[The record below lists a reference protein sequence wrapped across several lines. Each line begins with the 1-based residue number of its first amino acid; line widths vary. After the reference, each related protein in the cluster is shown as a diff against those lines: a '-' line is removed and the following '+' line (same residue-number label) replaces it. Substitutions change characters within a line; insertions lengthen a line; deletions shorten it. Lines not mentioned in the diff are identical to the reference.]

1 MHLLSYSLKT
11 RCSSSRVDSHSL
23 KTGCSSSQVDSPEKV
38 VAYFDRASVLEKV
51 VAYFDG
57 ELSENG
63 DCGGGTVL
71 YINEKHS
78 IKIQSGLGRVQTN
91 MHNLYF
97 SLPLKNIY
105 ILCRFKVIP

>member
-1 MHLLSYSLKT
+1 M
-11 RCSSSRVDSHSL
+11 
-23 KTGCSSSQVDSPEKV
+23 
-38 VAYFDRASVLEKV
+38 AYFDRASVLEKV

-78 IKIQSGLGRVQTN
+78 IKIQSGFQSGLGRVQTN
-91 MHNLYF
+91 MHNFYF

-105 ILCRFKVIP
+105 ILCRF